1 MHVEAGSL
9 SVEPR
14 EWQTI
19 VSEVSNT
26 ASLRQAQDPHGS
38 TPLLYLQF
46 NAAAL
51 ASPSLKHRVCGLERL
66 LSDTYRMPV
75 SLFQFLNWMCLD
87 AGDVIMLLTTRLDAL
102 VALLCE
108 MALEIAATPPRGGE
122 RLMLVIADYY
132 GLNGQAP
139 LTLQQIGLHL
149 SFHFTRAH
157 HARKRA
163 LRLFADTFT
172 QASWWQVA
180 SQRVTALL

>member
-1 MHVEAGSL
+1 MHVEAGSH
-9 SVEPR
+9 SMEPR
-14 EWQTI
+14 ELLTI
-19 VSEVSNT
+19 VNEVSNV
-26 ASLRQAQDPHGS
+26 ALPQRVQDPHGL

-46 NAAAL
+46 NATAL
-51 ASPSLKHRVCGLERL
+51 ASPNLRHRVCGLERL
-66 LSDTYRMPV
+66 LSDTYRAPV

-87 AGDVIMLLTTRLDAL
+87 TGEVIMLLTTRLDAL

-108 MALEIAATPPRGGE
+108 MALEITATPPHGSE
-122 RLMLVIADYY
+122 RLTLVIADYY
-132 GLNGQAP
+132 GLHGQAP
-139 LTLQQIGLHL
+139 LTLQQIGLRL

-180 SQRVTALL
+180 SQRVTELL